1 MRRLSRPWSAAFL
14 PDDEAF
20 GPDDCLMLA
29 YERTPPQGVA
39 HTVLMKGTVRGQETC
54 LALCP
59 YPKRGSGT
67 CPDREG
73 FPVRPRRGQDPK
85 DESEHFAA
93 DALRRMNEV
102 LARIQEL
109 EEALDDPSD
118 VWARLRAAWRRAEHE
133 EDPRMAEIV
142 KHSRELKPV
151 LTELLKR
158 IRRVLRRH
166 RELTPLDRV
175 QEMDRA
181 SMVWLSRQPGR
192 SVAERAGPA
201 QRILATVRKE
211 NFDTLEN
218 RVLHAYV
225 RLAADAAREWMREH
239 PRAKE
244 SARYAQV
251 ETFRKTCRAIAS
263 LLGEL
268 RVSVAEP
275 GSTPNYVLM
284 QDRGYRRIR
293 EGWERLLRR
302 DKAIDDLWAWQAQT
316 WTDFAV
322 LAITLAIDE
331 LEEAQL
337 VAQSP
342 IDWRSEAV
350 TGRWFQQD
358 RPIAVFWLR
367 KTGRIVEVQARP
379 ETPGP
384 LLTAARAHVA
394 LRVTD
399 PTRSEIPHRVAV
411 WTPHAMTRLDLD
423 PAVQEAAA
431 LVDQLQPLA
440 MTEVLRHGLI
450 LTPAHGIPETA
461 QAAGKRSR
469 VHGIALGASGE
480 SLAVGL
486 DAVRQFVRGEFY
498 GGPA

>member
-1 MRRLSRPWSAAFL
+1 MRRLSRPWSARYL
-14 PDDEAF
+14 PEDRPF
-20 GPDDCLMLA
+20 CPDDCLIIT

-39 HTVLMKGTVRGQETC
+39 HVVLMKGSVRGQETC

-59 YPKRGSGT
+59 YPKREHAAKPERT
-67 CPDREG
+67 G
-73 FPVRPRRGQDPK
+73 FPVRPRRGHDPK

-93 DALRRMNEV
+93 DTLRRMNEV

-109 EEALDDPSD
+109 EEALDDPGD
-118 VWARLRAAWRRAEHE
+118 VWGRLRAAWKRAEHE

-142 KHSRELKPV
+142 RQARELKPV
-151 LTELLKR
+151 LNELLKR
-158 IRRVLRRH
+158 IRRVLRRD

-192 SVAERAGPA
+192 SVAERAGA
-201 QRILATVRKE
+201 GQRILATVRKE

-218 RVLHAYV
+218 RVLHAYA

-251 ETFRKTCRAIAS
+251 ETLRKMCRAIAS
-263 LLGEL
+263 VMAELG
-268 RVSVAEP
+268 VSVAQP
-275 GSTPNYVLM
+275 GSTPNYVLI
-284 QDRGYRRIR
+284 QDRGYRRVR

-331 LEEAQL
+331 LEEAHI

-342 IDWRSEAV
+342 INWRSEAV
-350 TGRWFQQD
+350 TGRWFDQD

-367 KTGRIVEVQARP
+367 ETGRIVEVQARP
-379 ETPGP
+379 EAPGP
-384 LLTAARAHVA
+384 LLTAAQAHVA
-394 LRVTD
+394 LRITD
-399 PTRSEIPHRVAV
+399 PTRSEVPHRVAV
-411 WTPHAMTRLDLD
+411 WTPHAMTRLELG
-423 PAVQEAAA
+423 PAVREAAA

-440 MTEVLRHGLI
+440 STEVLRHGLI
-450 LTPAHGIPETA
+450 LTPAHGDPETA
-461 QAAGKRSR
+461 QADGHRSR
-469 VHGIALGASGE
+469 VHGIALDASGD
-480 SLAVGL
+480 SLAEGL
-486 DAVRQFVRGEFY
+486 EAVRRFVRSEFY
-498 GGPA
+498 GAST